1 VRCVAEET
9 RVIKD
14 IGIFIDTS
22 LIISDLKEEIAMLNI
37 KLDERG
43 DIIMMLEKEM
53 IELREFKRN
62 HSP

>member
-1 VRCVAEET
+1 MAEET